1 LSYLS
6 RRNGSANWYYRE
18 SVPHDIRELLVR
30 RDGSTPKEVW
40 VSLGTPDLRIAK
52 TKLPFVMAEQH
63 RKWAEL
69 RKVAAPAGT
78 IPSIAEMTETVVD
91 FVHARFIEG
100 HKANLRATLQAGADP
115 SEEAGRRRSKII
127 QAELYP
133 TPDDLADMEQ
143 VANALCREKQWDLG
157 PGEGVRGERW
167 NHLLAMVTKAVQ
179 HARGKIVDTLEGRPE
194 QTNREAVIQHIGGGK
209 RRPKAKPGETLLELF
224 ELYAKDCLRD
234 GKRADT
240 LDAERKIIGHL
251 ASFVGVDRSVS
262 DIKRPDIRDF
272 KRALSRVPHR
282 WVTRK
287 ELAGL
292 SLAEAADEWER
303 LGGTGRAQRTIAR
316 ELSAVSSLFGWLIEN
331 AYVDDE
337 NPTAGFRPR
346 FDKKAAKY
354 PPYTDTQ
361 LKALFGGPLFTLCD
375 KTKPWLV
382 GTHEVRDWRYWLPL
396 CALYSGARA
405 GEIAQLL
412 CADVR
417 EEQDVW
423 VFDFN
428 EDGNEGKSLKT
439 TSSRRIVP
447 VHPALLALGLA
458 EHVAAM
464 TKAGHKQL
472 FPDIQPGPRG
482 DWSYRPSKFWQKYL
496 KNIGMKSRGL
506 GLHSFR
512 HGFVDE
518 CRRNRISKEVVQALL
533 GHSDGSMTTH
543 YGSIPWGTLV
553 ERKEAIE
560 ALSYDRLHAQVAAD
574 EEVSQAA

>member
-1 LSYLS
+1 MSYLS
-6 RRNGSANWYYRE
+6 RRSGSSNWYYRE
-18 SVPHDIRELLVR
+18 SVPSDIREILVR
-30 RDGSTPKEVW
+30 RDGSSPKEVW

-52 TKLPFVMAEQH
+52 TKLPFVRADQH
-63 RKWAEL
+63 RRWAEL
-69 RKVAAPAGT
+69 RKVATPVGT
-78 IPSIAEMTETVVD
+78 VPSIAEMTDAVVD
-91 FVHARFIEG
+91 YVHARFIEG
-100 HKANLRATLQAGADP
+100 HKANLRAQLQAGADP
-115 SEEAGRRRSKII
+115 SQEASRRRAKII

-133 TPDDLADMEQ
+133 TPDDVADMER
-143 VANALCREKQWDLG
+143 VANALCRTAGWDLG

-167 NHLLAMVTKAVQ
+167 NDLVAMVTKAVQ
-179 HARGKIVDTLEGRPE
+179 HARGKVVETLEGRPHE
-194 QTNREAVIQHIGGGK
+194 TSRDAIIQHIGGGK
-209 RRPKAKPGETLLELF
+209 RRLKAKPGETLLELF

-234 GKRADT
+234 GKSADT
-240 LDAERKIIGHL
+240 LEAERKVIGHF
-251 ASFVGVDRSVS
+251 ASFVGTDRSVA

-272 KRALSRVPHR
+272 KRALSRIPHR

-287 ELAGL
+287 ELAGM
-292 SLAEAADEWER
+292 SLAEAANEWER
-303 LGGTGRAQRTIAR
+303 LGGTGRAQRTVAR
-316 ELSAVSSLFGWLIEN
+316 ELSAVSSLFGWLIDN

-354 PPYTDTQ
+354 PPYTEAQ
-361 LKALFGGPLFTLCD
+361 LKELFGGPLFTVCD
-375 KTKPWLV
+375 KTKPWLA
-382 GTHEVRDWRYWLPL
+382 GTDQVRDWRYWLPL
-396 CALYSGARA
+396 CALYTGARA

-417 EEQDVW
+417 EEQGIW

-428 EDGNEGKSLKT
+428 EEGNEGKSLKT
-439 TSSRRIVP
+439 SSSQRIVP
-447 VHPALLALGLA
+447 VHPALIALGFSKYVTA
-458 EHVAAM
+458 
-464 TKAGHKQL
+464 TSKAGHKQL

-496 KNIGMKSRGL
+496 KNIGMKMRGL

-518 CRRNRISKEVVQALL
+518 CRRNRVSKEVVQALL

-553 ERKEAIE
+553 ERKEAIDCLFYGGIHDLTDVE
-560 ALSYDRLHAQVAAD
+560 L
-574 EEVSQAA
+574 QAA